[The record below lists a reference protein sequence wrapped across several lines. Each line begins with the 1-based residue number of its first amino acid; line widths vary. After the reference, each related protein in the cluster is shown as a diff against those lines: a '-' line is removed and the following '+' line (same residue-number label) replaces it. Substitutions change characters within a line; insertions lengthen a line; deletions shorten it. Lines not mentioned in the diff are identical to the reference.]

1 MLRLN
6 RLSGEINRWV
16 FNETQD
22 PQMYRLQGS
31 YARIWAVSQVSS
43 PHLWWRFSPR
53 HLVTPWVWTSYDDQV
68 GWDAYVVMHMLV
80 LRVPLLM
87 VVPLAL
93 QSLLI
98 AAALRLSCTDFW
110 PLIAS
115 GLNVTAVLPGML
127 ALSPMESSRRSWW
140 HRTRWR
146 VWFWCCLPELCHMAR
161 KVSDRKLHVGLPQKW
176 IISGFY
182 RAILTHAP
190 CAKVCN
196 LQCSRLASDPEE
208 PEIGCTSMV
217 YECPGWKILC
227 GAYSSWDL
235 KRNFPQ
241 NENRFAGE
249 SNFQRN

>member
-1 MLRLN
+1 MHWLSCLGSMLRLN

-110 PLIAS
+110 PFLNRKWTQCYSCFARHACFISYGIFKEKLVTQDKVAS
-115 GLNVTAVLPGML
+115 VVLVL
-127 ALSPMESSRRSWW
+127 SSRAMPHGKKGKRLQTACGS
-140 HRTRWR
+140 
-146 VWFWCCLPELCHMAR
+146 P
-161 KVSDRKLHVGLPQKW
+161 GLPQKMNHFW
-176 IISGFY
+176 I
-182 RAILTHAP
+182 LP
-190 CAKVCN
+190 
-196 LQCSRLASDPEE
+196 
-208 PEIGCTSMV
+208 
-217 YECPGWKILC
+217 
-227 GAYSSWDL
+227 
-235 KRNFPQ
+235 
-241 NENRFAGE
+241 
-249 SNFQRN
+249 SNFNACAMRQGL